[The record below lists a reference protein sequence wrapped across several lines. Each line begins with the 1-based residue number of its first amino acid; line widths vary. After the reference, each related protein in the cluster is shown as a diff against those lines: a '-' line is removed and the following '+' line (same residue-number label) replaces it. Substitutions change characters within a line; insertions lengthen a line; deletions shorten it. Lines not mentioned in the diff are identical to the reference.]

1 MSTGAAPKPSLPP
14 NGVEQRAFVRTELNV
29 EVTLTSDSH
38 FFVGL
43 TNDISAGGIFVS
55 TYRPLELGSKVEME
69 FALPE
74 GTIRVKGTVRW
85 RRDGSESSSPG
96 VGISFEEL
104 TPETQKLIQRFCAK
118 RPPLYYDL
126 DE

>member
-1 MSTGAAPKPSLPP
+1 M
-14 NGVEQRAFVRTELNV
+14 

-43 TNDISAGGIFVS
+43 TNDISTGGIFVS
-55 TYRPLELGSKVEME
+55 TYNPIAIGAQIEME
-69 FALPE
+69 FALPD
-74 GTIRVKGTVRW
+74 GTVHVKGTVRW
-85 RRDGSESSSPG
+85 RRETTEMSPG
-96 VGISFEEL
+96 VGIAFEEL
-104 TPETQKLIQRFCAK
+104 SPESARTIERFCAK